1 METCRRVKGLVNYI
15 AGKYFNTVEI
25 GIGHFPDVAF
35 ALMERGVRVFA
46 TDVRTFKYNGL
57 KVVADDI
64 MRPDISL
71 YISANLL
78 YSLRPPP
85 ELVPYM
91 KRLAKNISA
100 DLIIKTLSSDYIE
113 GLRLVNNG
121 DTTFFLM
128 NNCHLL
134 TLNSI
139 NT

>member
-46 TDVRTFKYNGL
+46 TDVRPFKYNGL
-57 KVVADDI
+57 KVVVDDI
-64 MRPDISL
+64 MRPDLSL

-85 ELVPYM
+85 ELVHYM
-91 KRLAKNISA
+91 VRLARMLSI
-100 DLIIKTLSSDYIE
+100 DLIVKPLTSEYP
-113 GLRLVNNG
+113 GGRLIRNG
-121 DTTFFLM
+121 NTTFFLW
-128 NNCHLL
+128 
-134 TLNSI
+134 SYK
-139 NT
+139 